1 MLRILV
7 FCIALFGLC
16 FGAYENELASFD
28 KNFIM
33 SKSDTQ
39 VKFHHQL
46 KSLYIQSVINEDEK
60 TKIEILKRL
69 IISSNT
75 LNLDDKSY
83 ANELEESGV
92 SKTSINA
99 LRKTVVKD
107 RQKNDS
113 KVVAEV
119 SSFTPPKNNTKTQQ
133 NRQVKQEN
141 LKIQNTKQEN
151 KSSNKTQ
158 EAKEIDQ
165 VEKKADKVYVLSSSK
180 VGQSVILNLNTNLS
194 QKDLKSF
201 ALDEKGNFRYIS
213 DFEGILEG
221 GKKEYKFNDYRLVI
235 SQYNP
240 QVIRIVAY
248 AKEKIP
254 VNFKFEDRQLS
265 IFKTLQ
271 VVQNSSTVKQEVK
284 VLKQDDKKAQT
295 KQESRQE
302 NKKAEVKQENKQI
315 KFQEAKVEKVN
326 NDPLYVLDVDKIA
339 NSVVLNL
346 SDELDEDDISS
357 FSTKD
362 QKIFRQVISFQ
373 GILEGNRKSFTFGQ
387 NAITVTQYNPKVV
400 RVVLSS
406 PKEFK
411 LFKNLDDKS
420 LTLGFNSEKNTLVT
434 KTSDKMANKTSNKTT
449 SKTTSKNALTTGFKS
464 GKLIVIDAGHG
475 GKDSGALGDKKICL
489 KEKDIVLSTALKL
502 GRELKRRGYKV
513 LYTRSSDKFINL
525 RDRTKYANDK
535 RADLFISVHANA
547 APNVAKAKTSE
558 GVETFFLSPARSER
572 SKKAAEKENQGDFEE
587 INYFSKQSILN
598 FLNREKIVASNK
610 LAIDVQKNI
619 LTQTRKKY
627 KIVDGGVREAP
638 FWVLVG
644 AQMPAILIEMGYIT
658 HPSESKRIA
667 NKAFQDTL
675 VKGIADGVESY
686 FYNNR

>member
-1 MLRILV
+1 MFRILV
-7 FCIALFGLC
+7 FCIALFSIC
-16 FGAYENELASFD
+16 FGAYENELANFD
-28 KNFIM
+28 KNFIA
-33 SKSDTQ
+33 SKNDAQ

-69 IISSNT
+69 IISSNA

-92 SKTSINA
+92 SKASINA
-99 LRKTVVKD
+99 LRKAVIKD
-107 RQKNDS
+107 KQKVQPDS
-113 KVVAEV
+113 KNVEV
-119 SSFTPPKNNTKTQQ
+119 SSFEPPKSTSKPPQTKQESTKTQNNKPQ
-133 NRQVKQEN
+133 Q
-141 LKIQNTKQEN
+141 TK
-151 KSSNKTQ
+151 K
-158 EAKEIDQ
+158 
-165 VEKKADKVYVLSSSK
+165 VDKVYVLKSSK
-180 VGQSVILNLNTNLS
+180 TSQGVVFDLNTNLE
-194 QKDLKSF
+194 QKDIKSF
-201 ALDEKGNFRYIS
+201 ALDEKGNYRYIS

-221 GKKEYKFNDYRLVI
+221 GRKEYKFDDYRIVI

-240 QVIRIVAY
+240 KMIRIVAY

-254 VNFKFEDRQLS
+254 LNFDFEDEKIS
-265 IFKTLQ
+265 ISKKSQ
-271 VVQNSSTVKQEVK
+271 AIQKSTPS
-284 VLKQDDKKAQT
+284 
-295 KQESRQE
+295 KQES
-302 NKKAEVKQENKQI
+302 KTAAKQESEKVVAKQES
-315 KFQEAKVEKVN
+315 KPVKTQEAKTNTKKEQE
-326 NDPLYVLDVDKIA
+326 NDEPLYVLDVDKSS

-346 SDELDEDDISS
+346 SDELDEKDITS

-362 QKIFRQVISFQ
+362 QKFFRQVVSFQ
-373 GILEGNRKSFTFGQ
+373 GILEGSRKNFTFGQ
-387 NAITVTQYNPKVV
+387 NAVTVTQYNPKTV
-400 RVVLSS
+400 RIVLSS
-406 PKEFK
+406 TKEFK
-411 LFKNLDDKS
+411 LFKDLDDKS
-420 LTLGFNSEKNTLVT
+420 LTLGFSGS
-434 KTSDKMANKTSNKTT
+434 TSKSTSTSSKST
-449 SKTTSKNALTTGFKS
+449 SKTASKNVLNSNFKS
-464 GKLIVIDAGHG
+464 DKLIVLDAGHG
-475 GKDSGALGDKKICL
+475 GKDSGALSDKKGSL
-489 KEKDIVLSTALKL
+489 KEKDIVLSTTLKL
-502 GRELKRRGYKV
+502 GNELKKRGYKV

-535 RADLFISVHANA
+535 RADLFLSIHANA
-547 APNVAKAKTSE
+547 APSASKAKSSE

-644 AQMPAILIEMGYIT
+644 AQMPAILIEIGYIT
-658 HPSESKRIA
+658 HPSEGKRIA
-667 NKAFQDTL
+667 NKSFQDTL
-675 VKGIADGVESY
+675 VKGIADGVENY

>member
-1 MLRILV
+1 MFRILV
-7 FCIALFGLC
+7 FCIALFSIC
-16 FGAYENELASFD
+16 FGAYENELANFD
-28 KNFIM
+28 KNFIA
-33 SKSDTQ
+33 SKNDAQ

-69 IISSNT
+69 IISSNA

-92 SKTSINA
+92 SKASINA
-99 LRKTVVKD
+99 LRKAVIKD
-107 RQKNDS
+107 KQKVQPDS
-113 KVVAEV
+113 KNVEV
-119 SSFTPPKNNTKTQQ
+119 SSFEPPKSTSKPPQTKQESTKTQNNKPQ
-133 NRQVKQEN
+133 Q
-141 LKIQNTKQEN
+141 TK
-151 KSSNKTQ
+151 K
-158 EAKEIDQ
+158 
-165 VEKKADKVYVLSSSK
+165 VDKVYVLKSSK
-180 VGQSVILNLNTNLS
+180 TSQGVVLDLNTNLE
-194 QKDLKSF
+194 QEDIKSF
-201 ALDEKGNFRYIS
+201 ALDEKGNYRYIS

-221 GKKEYKFNDYRLVI
+221 GRKEYKFDDYRIVI

-240 QVIRIVAY
+240 KTIRIVAY

-254 VNFKFEDRQLS
+254 IEFDFEDEKIS
-265 IFKTLQ
+265 ISKKSQ
-271 VVQNSSTVKQEVK
+271 AIQKSTPS
-284 VLKQDDKKAQT
+284 
-295 KQESRQE
+295 KQES
-302 NKKAEVKQENKQI
+302 KTAAKQESDKVVAKQEP
-315 KFQEAKVEKVN
+315 KQVKTQEAKTNTKKEQA
-326 NDPLYVLDVDKIA
+326 DDEPLYVLDVDKSS

-346 SDELDEDDISS
+346 SDELDEKDITS

-362 QKIFRQVISFQ
+362 QKFFRQVVSFQ
-373 GILEGNRKSFTFGQ
+373 GILEGSRKNFTFGQ
-387 NAITVTQYNPKVV
+387 NAVTVTQYNPKTV
-400 RVVLSS
+400 RIVLSS

-411 LFKNLDDKS
+411 LFKELDGKN
-420 LTLGFNSEKNTLVT
+420 LTLGFGGSVSKNTSVSS
-434 KTSDKMANKTSNKTT
+434 KSTSKTSNKNVLN
-449 SKTTSKNALTTGFKS
+449 SNFKS
-464 GKLIVIDAGHG
+464 DKLIVLDAGHG
-475 GKDSGALGDKKICL
+475 GKDSGALSDKKGTL
-489 KEKDIVLSTALKL
+489 KEKDIVLSTTLKL
-502 GRELKRRGYKV
+502 GNELKKRGYKV

-535 RADLFISVHANA
+535 RADLFLSIHANA
-547 APNVAKAKTSE
+547 APSASRAKSSE

-644 AQMPAILIEMGYIT
+644 AQMPAILIEIGYIT
-658 HPSESKRIA
+658 HPSEGKRIA
-667 NKAFQDTL
+667 NKSFQDTL
-675 VKGIADGVESY
+675 VKGIADGVENY

>member
-1 MLRILV
+1 MFRILV
-7 FCIALFGLC
+7 FCIALFSIC
-16 FGAYENELASFD
+16 FGAYENELANFD
-28 KNFIM
+28 KNFIA
-33 SKSDTQ
+33 SKNDAQ

-69 IISSNT
+69 IISSNA

-92 SKTSINA
+92 SKASINA
-99 LRKTVVKD
+99 LRKAVIKD
-107 RQKNDS
+107 KQKVQPDS
-113 KVVAEV
+113 KNVEV
-119 SSFTPPKNNTKTQQ
+119 SSFEPPKSTSKPPQTKQESTKTQNNKPQ
-133 NRQVKQEN
+133 Q
-141 LKIQNTKQEN
+141 TK
-151 KSSNKTQ
+151 K
-158 EAKEIDQ
+158 
-165 VEKKADKVYVLSSSK
+165 VDKVYVLKSSK
-180 VGQSVILNLNTNLS
+180 TSQGVVLDLNTNLE
-194 QKDLKSF
+194 QKDIKSF
-201 ALDEKGNFRYIS
+201 ALDEKGNYRYIS

-221 GKKEYKFNDYRLVI
+221 GRKEYKFDDYRIVI

-240 QVIRIVAY
+240 KMIRIVAY

-254 VNFKFEDRQLS
+254 LNFDFEDEKIS
-265 IFKTLQ
+265 ISKKSQ
-271 VVQNSSTVKQEVK
+271 AIQKSTPS
-284 VLKQDDKKAQT
+284 
-295 KQESRQE
+295 KQES
-302 NKKAEVKQENKQI
+302 KTAAKQESEKVVAKQES
-315 KFQEAKVEKVN
+315 KPVKTQEAKTNTKKEQE
-326 NDPLYVLDVDKIA
+326 NDEPLYVLDVDKSS

-346 SDELDEDDISS
+346 SDELDEKDITS

-362 QKIFRQVISFQ
+362 QKFFRQVVSFQ
-373 GILEGNRKSFTFGQ
+373 GILEGSRKNFTFGQ
-387 NAITVTQYNPKVV
+387 NAVTVTQYNPKTV
-400 RVVLSS
+400 RIVLSS
-406 PKEFK
+406 TKEFK
-411 LFKNLDDKS
+411 LFKDLDDKS
-420 LTLGFNSEKNTLVT
+420 LTLGFSGSTSKSTSTSSKN
-434 KTSDKMANKTSNKTT
+434 T
-449 SKTTSKNALTTGFKS
+449 SKTASKNVLNSNFKS
-464 GKLIVIDAGHG
+464 DKLIVLDAGHG
-475 GKDSGALGDKKICL
+475 GKDSGALSDKKGSL
-489 KEKDIVLSTALKL
+489 KEKDIVLSTTLKL
-502 GRELKRRGYKV
+502 GNELKKRGYKV

-535 RADLFISVHANA
+535 RADLFLSIHANA
-547 APNVAKAKTSE
+547 APNASKAKSSE

-644 AQMPAILIEMGYIT
+644 AQMPAILIEIGYIT
-658 HPSESKRIA
+658 HPSEGKRIA
-667 NKAFQDTL
+667 NKSFQDTL

>member
-33 SKSDTQ
+33 SKIDAQ

-99 LRKTVVKD
+99 LRKAVVKD

-133 NRQVKQEN
+133 NQQVKQEN

-271 VVQNSSTVKQEVK
+271 VVQNSSAVKQEIK

-362 QKIFRQVISFQ
+362 QKFFRKVISFQ

-434 KTSDKMANKTSNKTT
+434 KTSDKITNKTSNKTT

-464 GKLIVIDAGHG
+464 SKLIVIDAGHG
-475 GKDSGALGDKKICL
+475 GKDSGALGDKKIGL

>member
-1 MLRILV
+1 MFRILV
-7 FCIALFGLC
+7 FCIALFSIC
-16 FGAYENELASFD
+16 FGAYENELANFD
-28 KNFIM
+28 KNFIA
-33 SKSDTQ
+33 SKNYAQ

-69 IISSNT
+69 IISSNA

-92 SKTSINA
+92 SKASINA
-99 LRKTVVKD
+99 LRKAVIKD
-107 RQKNDS
+107 KQKVQLDS
-113 KVVAEV
+113 KNVEV
-119 SSFTPPKNNTKTQQ
+119 SSFEPPKSTSKPPQTTQESTKTQNNKPQ
-133 NRQVKQEN
+133 Q
-141 LKIQNTKQEN
+141 TK
-151 KSSNKTQ
+151 K
-158 EAKEIDQ
+158 
-165 VEKKADKVYVLSSSK
+165 VDKVYVLKSSK
-180 VGQSVILNLNTNLS
+180 TSQGVVLDLNTNLE
-194 QKDLKSF
+194 QKDIKSF
-201 ALDEKGNFRYIS
+201 ALDEKGNYRYIS

-221 GKKEYKFNDYRLVI
+221 GRKEYKFDDYRIVI

-240 QVIRIVAY
+240 KMIRIVAY

-254 VNFKFEDRQLS
+254 LNFDFEDEKIS
-265 IFKTLQ
+265 ISKKSQ
-271 VVQNSSTVKQEVK
+271 AIQKSTPS
-284 VLKQDDKKAQT
+284 
-295 KQESRQE
+295 KQES
-302 NKKAEVKQENKQI
+302 KTAAKQESEKVVAKQES
-315 KFQEAKVEKVN
+315 KPVKTQEAKTNTKKEQE
-326 NDPLYVLDVDKIA
+326 NDEPLYVLDVDKSS

-346 SDELDEDDISS
+346 SDELDEKDITS

-362 QKIFRQVISFQ
+362 QKFFRQVVSFQ
-373 GILEGNRKSFTFGQ
+373 GILEGSRKNFTFGQ
-387 NAITVTQYNPKVV
+387 NAVTVTQYNPKTV
-400 RVVLSS
+400 RIVLSS
-406 PKEFK
+406 TKEFK
-411 LFKNLDDKS
+411 LFKDLDDKS
-420 LTLGFNSEKNTLVT
+420 LTLGFSGS
-434 KTSDKMANKTSNKTT
+434 TSKSTSTSSKST
-449 SKTTSKNALTTGFKS
+449 SKTASKNVLNSNFKS
-464 GKLIVIDAGHG
+464 DKLIVLDAGHG
-475 GKDSGALGDKKICL
+475 GKDSGALSDKKGSL
-489 KEKDIVLSTALKL
+489 KEKDIVLSTTLKL
-502 GRELKRRGYKV
+502 GNELKKRGYKV

-535 RADLFISVHANA
+535 RADLFLSIHANA
-547 APNVAKAKTSE
+547 APSASKAKSSE

-644 AQMPAILIEMGYIT
+644 AQMPAILIEIGYIT
-658 HPSESKRIA
+658 HPSEGKRIA
-667 NKAFQDTL
+667 NKSFQDTL
-675 VKGIADGVESY
+675 VKGIADGVENY

>member
-7 FCIALFGLC
+7 FCIALFSIC
-16 FGAYENELASFD
+16 FGAYENELANFD

-33 SKSDTQ
+33 SKNDAQ

-69 IISSNT
+69 IISSNA

-92 SKTSINA
+92 SKASINA
-99 LRKTVVKD
+99 LRKAVIQDK
-107 RQKNDS
+107 QKLQSSS
-113 KVVAEV
+113 KNIEL
-119 SSFTPPKNNTKTQQ
+119 SSFDPPKSTPKPQQAKQEIVKTQNNKPQ
-133 NRQVKQEN
+133 Q
-141 LKIQNTKQEN
+141 TK
-151 KSSNKTQ
+151 K
-158 EAKEIDQ
+158 
-165 VEKKADKVYVLSSSK
+165 VDKVYVLKSSK
-180 VGQSVILNLNTNLS
+180 TSQGVVLDLNTNLE
-194 QKDLKSF
+194 QEDIKSF
-201 ALDEKGNFRYIS
+201 ALDEKGNYRYIS
-213 DFEGILEG
+213 DFEGVLEG
-221 GKKEYKFNDYRLVI
+221 GRKEYKFDDYRIVI

-240 QVIRIVAY
+240 KTIRIVAY

-254 VNFKFEDRQLS
+254 IEFDFEDEKINISKKSQPVQKN
-265 IFKTLQ
+265 IPAKQETKTA
-271 VVQNSSTVKQEVK
+271 VKQESDK
-284 VLKQDDKKAQT
+284 VVA
-295 KQESRQE
+295 KQEPKQ
-302 NKKAEVKQENKQI
+302 VKT
-315 KFQEAKVEKVN
+315 QEAKTNTKKEQVDDE
-326 NDPLYVLDVDKIA
+326 PLYVLDVDKSS

-346 SDELDEDDISS
+346 SDELDEKDITS

-362 QKIFRQVISFQ
+362 QKFFRQVVSFQ
-373 GILEGNRKSFTFGQ
+373 GILEGSRKNFTFGQ
-387 NAITVTQYNPKVV
+387 NAVTVTQYNPKTV
-400 RVVLSS
+400 RIVLSS

-411 LFKNLDDKS
+411 LFKELDGKN
-420 LTLGFNSEKNTLVT
+420 LTLGFGGSVSKNTSVSS
-434 KTSDKMANKTSNKTT
+434 KSTSKTSNKNVLN
-449 SKTTSKNALTTGFKS
+449 SNFKS
-464 GKLIVIDAGHG
+464 DKLIVLDAGHG
-475 GKDSGALGDKKICL
+475 GKDSGALSDKKGTL
-489 KEKDIVLSTALKL
+489 KEKDIVLSTTLKL
-502 GRELKRRGYKV
+502 GNELKKRGYKV

-535 RADLFISVHANA
+535 RADLFLSIHANA
-547 APNVAKAKTSE
+547 APSASRAKSSE

-644 AQMPAILIEMGYIT
+644 AQMPAILIEIGYIT
-658 HPSESKRIA
+658 HPSEGKRIA
-667 NKAFQDTL
+667 NKSFQDTL
-675 VKGIADGVESY
+675 VKGIADGVENY